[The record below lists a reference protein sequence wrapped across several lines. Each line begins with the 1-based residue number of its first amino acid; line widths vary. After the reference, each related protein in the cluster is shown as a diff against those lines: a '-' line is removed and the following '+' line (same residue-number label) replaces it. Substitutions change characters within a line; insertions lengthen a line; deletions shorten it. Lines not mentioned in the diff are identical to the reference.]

1 MIYYKSVQRTL
12 NDLLT
17 RRQAPGAFESKNIIE
32 KKKKKKYIK
41 KNEKITNCYQIYF
54 SHSLNRKKSCEATAE
69 RSKKIFKNDNYR
81 DNGSS
86 FRATNCD
93 SMYVI

>member
-1 MIYYKSVQRTL
+1 M
-12 NDLLT
+12 
-17 RRQAPGAFESKNIIE
+17 
-32 KKKKKKYIK
+32 
-41 KNEKITNCYQIYF
+41 
-54 SHSLNRKKSCEATAE
+54 AE
-69 RSKKIFKNDNYR
+69 RSKKIFKNGNYR